1 MLLLTHWLPALVKL
15 HADMQVSSVCRVEEF
30 MSQSQRISITLEQ
43 YDLPLEI
50 SRFVPEYQFRRL
62 QY

>member
-1 MLLLTHWLPALVKL
+1 MKL

-43 YDLPLEI
+43 YDLPLEV
-50 SRFVPEYQFRRL
+50 SRFVPEYKFRRL